1 MVSSAWSHNKLA
13 AGCVKLCL
21 YNIVCTILIS
31 HPDHFLTARH
41 KKNLHPRV
49 AEDLQILLQGTNLMD
64 TKKNALYAALLEQ
77 EPD

>member
-1 MVSSAWSHNKLA
+1 M
-13 AGCVKLCL
+13 
-21 YNIVCTILIS
+21 
-31 HPDHFLTARH
+31 
-41 KKNLHPRV
+41 V